1 MRQQTLRASDQIVIG
16 DTEIVIENATP
27 NEGRLRVHST
37 APRSKRGC
45 CDLNPRSGRSGPQK
59 GGLAGQRSSPSR
71 TLDGYLLG
79 ALLHSPQRK
88 NHPMN
93 PLHWA
98 SCRSPLKR
106 YGQPGRYTMCT
117 DPSVMI
123 APLVMKPLLSLSLMR
138 HASRATSQ
146 LHTILIRLRSTLQ
159 TQCSV
164 VAQSVTLNTSN
175 PLI

>member
-1 MRQQTLRASDQIVIG
+1 MPAQVRRDWPSAIPPPDRKKTL
-16 DTEIVIENATP
+16 
-27 NEGRLRVHST
+27 
-37 APRSKRGC
+37 PRPKFLQGFQLDR
-45 CDLNPRSGRSGPQK
+45 QK
-59 GGLAGQRSSPSR
+59 GGLAGQRSSSSR

-93 PLHWA
+93 PLHWV